1 MWRIKNRSC
10 VLLLLLALCF
20 LPALCGSSVQ
30 AEEMYQISETALTQ
44 LETNLE
50 TLKAHNQERQKVL
63 TEQATLL
70 NQQKETIKKQASEL
84 SSLKKE
90 IEISKA
96 ANEET
101 KKSLESA
108 NAYLTKFED
117 EAKRKIRVKTR
128 QRNLWIAISGGLLYA
143 LSKK

>member
-1 MWRIKNRSC
+1 MWTTKRLCIC
-10 VLLLLLALCF
+10 LLACSLW
-20 LPALCGSSVQ
+20 LAAGSTLQ
-30 AEEMYQISETALTQ
+30 AEMMYSISESELTE
-44 LETNLE
+44 LENNLA
-50 TLKAHNQERQKVL
+50 TLESHSQERQKVL

-90 IEISKA
+90 IVISKT

-101 KKSLESA
+101 QKSLLRA
-108 NAYLTKFED
+108 NQSLRQFED

-143 LSKK
+143 WIKK

>member
-1 MWRIKNRSC
+1 MWTTKRLYIC
-10 VLLLLLALCF
+10 LLACSLW
-20 LPALCGSSVQ
+20 LAAGSTSH
-30 AEEMYQISETALTQ
+30 AEEMYQISETELTQ

-90 IEISKA
+90 IVISKTV
-96 ANEET
+96 NEAT
-101 KKSLESA
+101 QKSLERA
-108 NAYLTKFED
+108 NQSLIELEQ

-128 QRNLWIAISGGLLYA
+128 QRNLWIAISGGLLCA
-143 LSKK
+143 WIKK

>member
-1 MWRIKNRSC
+1 MWTTKRLCIC
-10 VLLLLLALCF
+10 LLACSLW
-20 LPALCGSSVQ
+20 LAAGSTLQ
-30 AEEMYQISETALTQ
+30 AEMMYSISESELTE
-44 LETNLE
+44 LENNLA
-50 TLKAHNQERQKVL
+50 TLESHSQERQKVL

-128 QRNLWIAISGGLLYA
+128 QRNLWIAISGGLMYA
-143 LSKK
+143 LAKK